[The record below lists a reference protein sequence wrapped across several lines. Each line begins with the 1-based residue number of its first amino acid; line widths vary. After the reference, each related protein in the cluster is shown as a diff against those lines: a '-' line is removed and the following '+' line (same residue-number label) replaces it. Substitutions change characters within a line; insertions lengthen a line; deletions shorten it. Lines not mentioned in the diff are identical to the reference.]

1 MQTCLGAR
9 NGIKVNKLQTSVALR
24 YGGQRSGGTSTFR
37 ILTDSSPLSSF
48 QSWLSLALTLLRVRW
63 EGDSWEEERGWL
75 SRWAL
80 MGAYKSD
87 LSLLALS
94 FMPAYSC
101 KEASVFSVGSSNH
114 VCVCG
119 DTYLLVVFVHLLLLS
134 LREEGLKSVSFNCQS
149 DSQFH

>member
-1 MQTCLGAR
+1 MQTCLRAR
-9 NGIKVNKLQTSVALR
+9 NGIKINKLQTNVALR
-24 YGGQRSGGTSTFR
+24 YEGQRSGGTSTFR
-37 ILTDSSPLSSF
+37 ILTDSNPLSSF
-48 QSWLSLALTLLRVRW
+48 KKLALPCSHVFESVLGGLLLGGG
-63 EGDSWEEERGWL
+63 EGWL

-114 VCVCG
+114 V
-119 DTYLLVVFVHLLLLS
+119 
-134 LREEGLKSVSFNCQS
+134 
-149 DSQFH
+149 